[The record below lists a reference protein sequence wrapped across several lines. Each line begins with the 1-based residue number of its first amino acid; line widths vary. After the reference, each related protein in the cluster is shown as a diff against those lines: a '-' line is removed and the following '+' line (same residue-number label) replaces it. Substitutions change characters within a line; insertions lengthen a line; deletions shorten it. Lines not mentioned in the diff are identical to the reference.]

1 MGSEKLLKVPEVT
14 YLVSAGSRFWTHLA
28 WLRLS
33 FNPGL
38 EKEVSRGMLR
48 FDEAAVEN
56 VGRDYQI
63 PMGVGR
69 EESVT

>member
-1 MGSEKLLKVPEVT
+1 M
-14 YLVSAGSRFWTHLA
+14 
-28 WLRLS
+28 
-33 FNPGL
+33 
-38 EKEVSRGMLR
+38 SRGMLR